1 MYIRI
6 KTSPNSPKKAV
17 QIVQSVRTGKKVSQ
31 RIVRHVGSALN
42 EIEIIKLKEVAE
54 YILATIQTEKQP
66 SFFPPEELAEMA
78 IASRRKQRDEAK
90 KEEEKKEEEEKIILK
105 NIREDQRLI
114 LGIHE
119 ICGDIYN
126 EIGFDSVLGN
136 PKRKVTDSKVL
147 KNLVMARIANPSS
160 KRESVRVLEKN
171 FGVHID
177 LSRVYRVM
185 DKIGYREIEKIQKI
199 SYQFAK
205 TLYSGKV
212 NILFYDCTTLYF
224 ESFEDYDEN
233 EVLQKGFSKDAKF
246 NQNQVI
252 LAFLVTEGGIPIGY
266 DVYPGD
272 LFEGNTLPN
281 VITKIKETYQLDKV
295 IFVADAA
302 MISNDH
308 IKLLQKMNQ
317 PYIIAARLKNL
328 TDAMQNQVLQKS
340 NYKNIKE
347 NIESKKI
354 AEFQYKTE
362 EKIRLIVTYSSK
374 RAVKDKYDRDKA
386 IKQIIKRLEKGKQ
399 VKNFLNNY
407 GYKRYLKLEGESKVA
422 IDEKKLEQASQW
434 DGLHGIITNIEEM
447 KATDAVAHYHD
458 LWQIEET
465 FRITKHDLSIRPIY
479 HWTSK
484 RIRAHIAMCYI
495 ALVCMRALAHRVSV
509 QYQKLSIAE
518 IIKILLDV
526 QVSVIKDLKTQ
537 KKHAIPSKITQEI
550 KKIYQVMGRKITDQP
565 FTIR

>member
-54 YILATIQTEKQP
+54 YILATLQTETQP
-66 SFFPPEELAEMA
+66 SFFPSEELAEMA
-78 IASRRKQRDEAK
+78 IVSRRKQREEAK
-90 KEEEKKEEEEKIILK
+90 KEEEKKEEEEKIPLK
-105 NIREDQRLI
+105 NIREEQRLI

-136 PKRKVTDSKVL
+136 PRRKVTDSKVL

-160 KRESVRVLEKN
+160 KRESVRVLEEN
-171 FGVHID
+171 FGVNID

-185 DKIGYREIEKIQKI
+185 DKIGDSEIEKIQKI
-199 SYQFAK
+199 SYQFAN
-205 TLYSGKV
+205 TLYPGKV

-233 EVLQKGFSKDAKF
+233 EVLQKGYSKDGKF

-252 LAFLVTEGGIPIGY
+252 LALLVTEGGIPIGY

-281 VITKIKETYQLDKV
+281 VITKIRETYQLDKV

-347 NIESKKI
+347 NIESEKI

-399 VKNFLNNY
+399 VKDFLNNY

-447 KATDAVAHYHD
+447 KAVDAVAHYHD

-509 QYQKLSIAE
+509 QYQKISIAE

-526 QVSVIKDLKTQ
+526 QVSVIKDINTQ
-537 KKHAIPSKITQEI
+537 KKYAIPSKITQEI
-550 KKIYQVMGRKITDQP
+550 KKIYQVMGKKITDQP
-565 FTIR
+565 FPMR